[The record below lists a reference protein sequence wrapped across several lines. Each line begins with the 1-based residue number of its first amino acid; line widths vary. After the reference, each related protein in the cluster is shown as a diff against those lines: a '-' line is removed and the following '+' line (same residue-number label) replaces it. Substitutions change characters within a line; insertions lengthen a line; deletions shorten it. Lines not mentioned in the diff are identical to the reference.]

1 MQILARNR
9 KDKDGYIKSVK
20 SLLLAC
26 EKDASLNKGVE
37 GVLASLISVDKK
49 YETAIEMCLGQSMQN
64 IVTENENDA
73 KKLIEY
79 LRNNNLG
86 RASFLPITSV
96 KGKN

>member
-1 MQILARNR
+1 MKESRCKFLQETE

-49 YETAIEMCLGQSMQN
+49 YETAIEMCLGQSLLQRM
-64 IVTENENDA
+64 
-73 KKLIEY
+73 KMMLK
-79 LRNNNLG
+79 
-86 RASFLPITSV
+86 S
-96 KGKN
+96 

>member
-86 RASFLPITSV
+86 RASFLPTTSV

>member
-1 MQILARNR
+1 M
-9 KDKDGYIKSVK
+9 K
-20 SLLLAC
+20 
-26 EKDASLNKGVE
+26 KDASLNKGVE

-96 KGKN
+96 KGKKLEKFKKWMELLE